1 MRKALNILF
10 FGLLLITLICSC
22 SDDEGVLV
30 NKWQLCRYEY
40 SNGAVQKEDSVFY
53 NFMKGS
59 FSAICLLSDGEYTT
73 FYGNYVYKDNEL
85 QITLLPESLI
95 NPFYNRY
102 MKWESGERVFHI
114 DELTSSTLKLNYK
127 GEKTIF
133 RKY

>member
-10 FGLLLITLICSC
+10 FGLLITLVCSC
-22 SDDEGVLV
+22 SDDEGGLV

-40 SNGAVQKEDSVFY
+40 LDGTVQQEDSVFY

-59 FSAICLLSDGEYTT
+59 FSAICLLPNGEYTT
-73 FYGNYVYKDNEL
+73 FYGNYGYKDNEL
-85 QITLLPESLI
+85 QITLLPESLY
-95 NPFYNRY
+95 NPYYNRY

-114 DELTSSTLKLNYK
+114 DELTSSTLQLNYK